1 MDTQQATK
9 IHLRQFINLL
19 RRRWKLIAT
28 ATGIAVGL
36 AGSIGL
42 VFPPRYAP
50 TAEVI
55 VDPPRAAA
63 AVREPSMA
71 GVLDD
76 AAVQTHVAALL
87 SQGHLRR
94 VFDSLAAERGSGPKE
109 TRHLLPDEEFTID
122 SFTNRINAFKDT
134 HSRMIGITYTSTD
147 PAFAAAVANRSM
159 EIYLATLIERNVAD
173 RNDAL
178 RSLKKQIPLVRA
190 EVVRAD
196 DALQNYRIKHGFSEE
211 SRADM
216 VDQQLIDLNRQ
227 LAVAK
232 SDLAERQ
239 ARPAALSARQTS
251 NRSELAEESSTLET
265 RVRQLERR
273 IAILQE
279 AGSEVREPEGQ
290 LRELRREATSF
301 AQLYDSLVQRQ
312 KAILDDANV
321 QPDVRVLSSAS
332 VPALPSSLNPL
343 LFIPPAIVLAL
354 IASGLLAVL
363 LEQLDRTFRTQRDVT
378 DALGISCI
386 GGIPKVARRRK
397 LQPHQLIPQ
406 DARYTEAVRSVAAAL
421 QLANTQKKSTKTFL
435 VTSSVPGEGKT
446 TLAIS
451 LAVYA
456 ARIQRRVLLIDLSFR
471 HPSIASE
478 LGGPPGG
485 GVLQVL
491 QGQPLAELIRA
502 APGLGFD
509 YLPMSLDSTDPVTT
523 LTGGGMPKLLRE
535 LEGRYDWV
543 VIDSASLLSATE
555 ARLLASMSDKVLF
568 AVKWGS
574 TPQEVVQNAL
584 ELLRGFASGRHDL
597 RDGITAVITQVD
609 LKRHARYRYGDFSEN
624 LLRLKLDPA

>member
-1 MDTQQATK
+1 
-9 IHLRQFINLL
+9 
-19 RRRWKLIAT
+19 
-28 ATGIAVGL
+28 
-36 AGSIGL
+36 
-42 VFPPRYAP
+42 
-50 TAEVI
+50 
-55 VDPPRAAA
+55 
-63 AVREPSMA
+63 
-71 GVLDD
+71 
-76 AAVQTHVAALL
+76 
-87 SQGHLRR
+87 
-94 VFDSLAAERGSGPKE
+94 
-109 TRHLLPDEEFTID
+109 
-122 SFTNRINAFKDT
+122 
-134 HSRMIGITYTSTD
+134 
-147 PAFAAAVANRSM
+147 
-159 EIYLATLIERNVAD
+159 
-173 RNDAL
+173 
-178 RSLKKQIPLVRA
+178 
-190 EVVRAD
+190 
-196 DALQNYRIKHGFSEE
+196 
-211 SRADM
+211 
-216 VDQQLIDLNRQ
+216 
-227 LAVAK
+227 
-232 SDLAERQ
+232 
-239 ARPAALSARQTS
+239 
-251 NRSELAEESSTLET
+251 
-265 RVRQLERR
+265 
-273 IAILQE
+273 
-279 AGSEVREPEGQ
+279 
-290 LRELRREATSF
+290 
-301 AQLYDSLVQRQ
+301 
-312 KAILDDANV
+312 
-321 QPDVRVLSSAS
+321 
-332 VPALPSSLNPL
+332 
-343 LFIPPAIVLAL
+343 VLAL

-386 GGIPKVARRRK
+386 GGIPKVARRGK

-574 TPQEVVQNAL
+574 TPQEVVRNAL
-584 ELLRGFASGRHDL
+584 DLLRACASGRHDL

-609 LKRHARYRYGDFSEN
+609 LKRHARYRYGDSSES